1 MPRKQRRKHPDEKPF
16 SAFRRRTLKYWAQLP
31 VIVRAIISGGLMA
44 TVGTVPWGLL
54 AGLNLKHMPAVPWAL
69 IPAALFLWM
78 FWRYARGDWWPRST
92 SEARRKSFRANSL
105 PGEVWGAAMFAGVVG
120 LVALVLMQRVMN
132 RLVDLPQQQD
142 GGLTKYPVLT
152 VALLVAMGSVV
163 AGVVEEGSFRG
174 YMQGPIERR
183 HGPVIAIVVTG
194 LLFGFAHFTHP
205 EVTVVLLPY
214 YVAVAAVYGALA
226 YFTNSIFPSMV
237 LHAGGNMLAALD
249 LFARGQSEWQ
259 ASSSP
264 APLIWQTGTDASF
277 WISLLAFLLVGS
289 AAVWAYAG
297 LAAVARAAHP
307 VVK

>member
-1 MPRKQRRKHPDEKPF
+1 
-16 SAFRRRTLKYWAQLP
+16 
-31 VIVRAIISGGLMA
+31 MA
-44 TVGTVPWGLL
+44 TAGTVPWGLL
-54 AGLNLKHMPAVPWAL
+54 AGFNLEHMPSVPWAV

-92 SEARRKSFRANSL
+92 SDTRRTSLRANSL
-105 PGEVWGAAMFAGVVG
+105 PGEVWGAAMVAGVLG
-120 LVALVLMQRVMN
+120 LVALVLMQLVMN
-132 RLVDLPQQQD
+132 RVVVLPQQQGAD
-142 GGLTKYPVLT
+142 LAKYPAVT
-152 VALLVAMGSVV
+152 VALLVVMGSVV

-194 LLFGFAHFTHP
+194 LLFGLAHFTHP
-205 EVTVVLLPY
+205 EVTIVLLPY
-214 YVAVAAVYGALA
+214 YLAVAAVYGALA

-237 LHAGGNMLAALD
+237 LHAGGNMFAAID

-277 WISLLAFLLVGS
+277 WLLLLAFLFVAS

-297 LAAVARAAHP
+297 LAAVARATRP
-307 VVK
+307 VFK